1 MLEDKVYKENENDEL
16 FNFLA
21 ILTKLLTV
29 ETMVKKLMIL
39 FLYTVCFNSFG
50 TLYDGITLEV
60 IEIILF

>member
-50 TLYDGITLEV
+50 TLYDGITPEV
-60 IEIILF
+60 IEII